1 MLMIPSISPI
11 EESFM
16 ASANG
21 MSRRS
26 ILKEFGLLGALP
38 LVGRA
43 QTKSKAES
51 INMLRQVAMAD
62 NVYRAIAEKVRTT
75 PFVDTHEHLMEEKA
89 SLAQGGDWTMTLG
102 HYLAS
107 DFLTAGMPPED
118 HKKFFSSTMEPKAK
132 WQLLAPYWPFVKNT
146 GYGQAAQLT
155 LKELYHVDEL
165 SAETVDQVQKEF
177 LRIRRPGFYQTI
189 LKEICNIESCQVN
202 YIGRP
207 FSETDMLLLLM
218 QDISIL
224 GMIKSPNSAEYTAP
238 TGIQVKSLADWHRV
252 MDWWFEKYGK
262 YAVAVKSQNAYSRN
276 IDYDQV
282 SAENAEPIFKEFLDG
297 DRLTD
302 VKKKSLED
310 HCFWYAVRKATEY
323 RLPVKLHTGY
333 YAGQNINLPLWR
345 LRDNAAAASDL
356 CRKAPETPFI
366 FMHINYPYYE
376 ELIALA
382 KHYTNAHVDMCWAW
396 LINPL
401 AAKDFLKKY
410 LVTAPANKL
419 LSFGGDYF
427 NVEPIVGHVVLARQ
441 GISLALTELVKEGWI
456 SLATALDLAE
466 DIMRRN
472 ARRIFRLDE
481 KEPLLKNVHWS
492 QL

>member
-1 MLMIPSISPI
+1 MLSEGSI
-11 EESFM
+11 
-16 ASANG
+16 
-21 MSRRS
+21 SRRS
-26 ILKEFGLLGALP
+26 ILRHFGFISALP
-38 LVGRA
+38 LFGSSQARPRMEA
-43 QTKSKAES
+43 GS
-51 INMLRQVAMAD
+51 MLRRGSRTD
-62 NVYRAIAEKVRTT
+62 KIFRDIAEKVRTT
-75 PFVDTHEHLMEEKA
+75 PFVDTHEHLIEEKA
-89 SLAQGGDWTMTLG
+89 RLAQTGDWTRVLG

-118 HKKFFSSTMEPKAK
+118 HKKFFTQGLDPKSK

-146 GYGQAAQLT
+146 GYGQAAQIT
-155 LKELYHVDEL
+155 IQELYHVPEL
-165 SAETVDQVQKEF
+165 SAETIVQVQTEHER
-177 LRIRRPGFYQTI
+177 LCRPGFYHTI

-207 FSETDMLLLLM
+207 FCETDMPALLM

-224 GMIKSPNSAEYTAP
+224 GMIKTPNSEEYVKP
-238 TGIQVKSLADWHRV
+238 TGLTVKSLADWHRV
-252 MDWWFEKYGK
+252 MDWWFETYGT

-282 SAENAEPIFKEFLDG
+282 SAENAEPIFKELLAG
-297 DRLTD
+297 ERLTD
-302 VKKKSLED
+302 VKKKALED
-310 HCFWYAVRKATEY
+310 HNFWYAVRKATECH
-323 RLPVKLHTGY
+323 LPVKLHTGY

-345 LRDNAAAASDL
+345 LRDNGPAASDL
-356 CRKAPETPFI
+356 CRKAPETDFI

-427 NVEPIVGHVVLARQ
+427 TVEPIVGHAALARQ
-441 GISLALTELVKEGWI
+441 GITLALTELVEEGWI
-456 SLATALDLAE
+456 SQATALDLAE

-472 ARRIFRLDE
+472 ARRIFHLDE
-481 KEPLLKNVHWS
+481 KERLLKHAPWS
-492 QL
+492 SR